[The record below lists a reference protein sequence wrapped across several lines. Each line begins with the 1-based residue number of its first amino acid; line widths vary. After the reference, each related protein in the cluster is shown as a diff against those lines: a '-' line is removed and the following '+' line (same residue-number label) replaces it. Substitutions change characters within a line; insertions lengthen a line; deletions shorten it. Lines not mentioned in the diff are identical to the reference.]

1 MTDFNEILKIQRN
14 IASRLHVEEQ
24 MDNKLKLFDLIR
36 SFNKKKVQTEQVI
49 LESRYS
55 GFSESD
61 TLALLED
68 LEKDGYLIQEEGY
81 ILID

>member
-49 LESRYS
+49 LEAKYS

-61 TLALLED
+61 TLALLDE
-68 LEKDGYLIQEEGY
+68 LEKDGYLKQEEGY